1 MIAVRRSLGEDRVSE
16 RRVCRVLLQS
26 RRMQRYAPL
35 RRADEDALEGLV
47 ISLAGQYGEYG
58 YRIITGM
65 IRLTGWKV
73 NHKRVERIWRKAG
86 LKVPKKQP
94 KRRRL
99 WLNDGSCI
107 RLRPEHVNHVWSYDF
122 VQGQTTRGRPFK
134 ALTILDEYTR
144 ECLAIL
150 VARRIT
156 ADDVIAQLEELF
168 LERGTPDCI
177 RSDNGPEFTAKAVC
191 QWLSRLSV
199 QTLFIT
205 PGSPWE
211 NGYIESFN
219 ARLKLFLSTEI
230 FDTVKEAQIVV
241 ELWRVHY
248 NTERPH
254 SSLGYRPPA
263 PETKVTL
270 LPAPLPRYAGSR
282 ERTKV

>member
-1 MIAVRRSLGEDRVSE
+1 VAVRRSLGEDQVSE
-16 RRVCRVLLQS
+16 RRVCRVLQQS

-35 RRADEDALEGLV
+35 RREDEGALEGLV
-47 ISLAGQYGEYG
+47 ISLAEQYGEYG

-65 IRLTGWKV
+65 IRLTGWIV

-94 KRRRL
+94 RRRRL

-122 VQGQTTRGRPFK
+122 VMGQTARGRPFK

-156 ADDVIAQLEELF
+156 ADDVLAQLEELF
-168 LERGTPDCI
+168 LQRGVPEHI
-177 RSDNGPEFTAKAVC
+177 RSDNGPEFTATILRG
-191 QWLSRLSV
+191 WLSRLEV

-219 ARLKLFLSTEI
+219 ARLQLFLSTEI
-230 FDTVKEAQIVV
+230 FDTVKEAQIVI

-263 PETKVTL
+263 PETAL
-270 LPAPLPRYAGSR
+270 LPSPLPPLRR
-282 ERTKV
+282 QHQEP

>member
-1 MIAVRRSLGEDRVSE
+1 VAAVRRSLGEDKVSE
-16 RRVCRVLLQS
+16 RRVCRVLSQP
-26 RRMQRYAPL
+26 RRMQRYTPI
-35 RRADEDALEGLV
+35 RRADEGSLEGLV
-47 ISLAGQYGEYG
+47 ISLAEQYGVYD
-58 YRIITGM
+58 YRIITAM
-65 IRLTGWKV
+65 IRLTGWMV
-73 NHKRVERIWRKAG
+73 NHKRVERIWRRAG

-107 RLRPEHVNHVWSYDF
+107 RLRPQHVNHVWSYDF
-122 VQGQTTRGRPFK
+122 VTGQTARGRPFR
-134 ALTILDEYTR
+134 ALSILDEYTR

-156 ADDVIAQLEELF
+156 ADDVLAQLEELF
-168 LERGTPDCI
+168 LQRGVPEHI
-177 RSDNGPEFTAKAVC
+177 RSDNGPEFTAKAVRE
-191 QWLSRLSV
+191 WLSRLEV

-219 ARLKLFLSTEI
+219 ARLQLFLSTEI
-230 FDTVKEAQIVV
+230 FDTVKEAQIVI
-241 ELWRVHY
+241 EQWRVHY

-270 LPAPLPRYAGSR
+270 LPAPLRYAESR
-282 ERTKV
+282 EV